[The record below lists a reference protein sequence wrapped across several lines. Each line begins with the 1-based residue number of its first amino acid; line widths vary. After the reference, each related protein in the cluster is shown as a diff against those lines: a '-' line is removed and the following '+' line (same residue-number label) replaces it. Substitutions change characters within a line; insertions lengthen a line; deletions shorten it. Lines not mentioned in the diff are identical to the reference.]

1 MFINAGTFFLLLF
14 FKLVLYVI
22 SHNLIVHVKH

>member
-14 FKLVLYVI
+14 LKFVLYVI